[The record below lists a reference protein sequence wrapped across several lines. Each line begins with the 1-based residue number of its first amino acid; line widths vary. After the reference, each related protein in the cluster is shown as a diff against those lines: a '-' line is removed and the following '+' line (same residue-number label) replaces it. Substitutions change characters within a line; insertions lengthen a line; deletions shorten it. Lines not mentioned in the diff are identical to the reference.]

1 MSEIRVD
8 IIAEKTTANGVSVD
22 GVSLKD
28 GGGLI
33 IEAGNNNPIYFYT
46 DGTEQ
51 MRIDNNSVGI
61 GVSASA
67 GNMLRVRGEGTT
79 SATVAFRAE
88 DSSGNILLLARNDGR
103 IFTGTSSSSPFNL
116 TTGAS
121 PNVYVANTGVL
132 YRSTSSLRYKTEIQD
147 ATYGLDDV
155 MNLRSVTYKSIN
167 DDDKVFGGLIAE
179 EVHEAGLTEFVEY
192 NDEGNP
198 DALHYGNMVS
208 LAFKAI
214 QELKADNDA
223 LRARIEALE
232 NA

>member
-28 GGGLI
+28 GGATL
-33 IEAGNNNPIYFYT
+33 A
-46 DGTEQ
+46 
-51 MRIDNNSVGI
+51 DNLLFNASGK
-61 GVSASA
+61 GVYLGA
-67 GNMLRVRGEGTT
+67 T
-79 SATVAFRAE
+79 SATA
-88 DSSGNILLLARNDGR
+88 SNLLNDYEE
-103 IFTGTSSSSPFNL
+103 GTFDPDL
-116 TTGAS
+116 T
-121 PNVYVANTGVL
+121 
-132 YRSTSSLRYKTEIQD
+132 
-147 ATYGLDDV
+147 
-155 MNLRSVTYKSIN
+155 
-167 DDDKVFGGLIAE
+167 FGGGNT
-179 EVHEAGLTEFVEY
+179 GLTEFVEY